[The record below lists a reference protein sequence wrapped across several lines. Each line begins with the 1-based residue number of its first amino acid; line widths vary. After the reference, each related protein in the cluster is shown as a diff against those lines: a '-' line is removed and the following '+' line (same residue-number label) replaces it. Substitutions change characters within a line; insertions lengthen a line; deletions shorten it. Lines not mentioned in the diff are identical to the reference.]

1 MKKVTLAVLTGAVML
16 AVIAAPTQSFSAP
29 LDRAALLKLADD
41 YFAALVAH
49 NPKGVPLADNVKMV
63 EQIKRIKAGEGLW
76 KTATAVPTNFKI
88 VIPDPVSQ
96 EVGGIVILGVSGK
109 PAQLGFRLKLA
120 DGKITETEHL
130 IVEISN
136 PDNPMLQSVRPAMLM
151 EIPYEYRD
159 SRGRLIWIAK
169 SYYDALD
176 LNNGSLTPFASDCE
190 RRENG
195 MRTAPF
201 GGPSLGGVGIPGS
214 KAPAA
219 ASLLG
224 MQDCTSQLN
233 TGTFQYI
240 DTIENRRVFAADEV
254 TGLAVGFSH
263 FHHSMKQKK
272 FTILNV
278 PGREESDMSN
288 QNPFDM
294 PAMHIYKIWGGQ
306 MHEIEAI
313 GIVTDYNS
321 PTGWE

>member
-1 MKKVTLAVLTGAVML
+1 MKKATLVVLFSVAML
-16 AVIAAPTQSFSAP
+16 AILAAPAQSFGAP
-29 LDRAALLKLADD
+29 LDRAALIKLADN

-63 EQIKRIKAGEGLW
+63 EQIKRIKPGEGLW

-96 EVGGIVILGVSGK
+96 EVGGIVILGIGGK
-109 PAQLGFRLKLA
+109 PAQLGFRLKVE

-136 PDNPMLQSVRPAMLM
+136 PDNPMLQSVRPGIPL

-176 LNNGSLTPFASDCE
+176 LNNGSLSPFASDCE

-195 MRTAPF
+195 MRTAPS
-201 GGPSLGGVGIPGS
+201 GGPSLGGVSIPGS
-214 KAPAA
+214 KPAPP
-219 ASLLG
+219 SLYG
-224 MQDCTSQLN
+224 MQDCTTQLN

-240 DTIENRRVFAADEV
+240 DTIEHRRVFAADEV

-288 QNPFDM
+288 QQPFDM

-306 MHEIEAI
+306 IHEIEAI